1 MSHPPKTRSF
11 SPASGTKSLI
21 MGVRASVRLPKRM
34 VESWVRDPTGTPR
47 PRFTA
52 STPAMKV
59 VETAPIP
66 GIRTPSFP
74 SAGAIWTLSLTGK
87 SVVLLTGVLVTGFI
101 LAERTGENARILH
114 PRIYSIIHAESRYGG
129 DDFRDPGG

>member
-52 STPAMKV
+52 STPAMNV
-59 VETAPIP
+59 VETAPIL

-87 SVVLLTGVLVTGFI
+87 SVVLLTGVLVTGFF
-101 LAERTGENARILH
+101 LAERTGGYCILG
-114 PRIYSIIHAESRYGG
+114 YTSIIHAESRDCS